1 MYGAGSDKQSTQIEN
16 AVFMGS
22 YNIPRNYMKTAL
34 EYYYSE
40 QNFNLPN
47 SMKIKLYLV

>member
-1 MYGAGSDKQSTQIEN
+1 MYGAGSYKQSTQIEN

-22 YNIPRNYMKTAL
+22 YNIPRDYMKTAL